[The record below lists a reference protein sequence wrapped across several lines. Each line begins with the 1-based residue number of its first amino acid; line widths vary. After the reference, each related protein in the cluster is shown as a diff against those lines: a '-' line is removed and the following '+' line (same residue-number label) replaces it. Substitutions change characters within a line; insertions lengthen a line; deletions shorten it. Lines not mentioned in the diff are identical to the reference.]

1 MPPPNNNPGFG
12 KTSPMPKMD
21 NLRSRFG
28 LAPLPANVQKI
39 AGLARAKSD
48 ASMDELV
55 KIIDADRSVTER
67 MVAMAYPRPA
77 ARIGATMQMA
87 TARLGVNRIIIVMIG
102 DLLKQ
107 AVIDTFQTMF
117 SIGLEAEDAAALVMG
132 GYDMWTGSVKF
143 SGDNNG
149 EVTLAFSR
157 PLSLLV
163 VANLTGGT
171 LEDQYPVEVVSDA
184 VGEIVNIVTGNLQ
197 SRLADAGFPSEVEV
211 PKVRIASSLPKE
223 TIPGGSSD
231 HFFFRNGI
239 YRVGANLCIAPFSST
254 T

>member
-1 MPPPNNNPGFG
+1 MPPPHDKPAFG
-12 KTSPMPKMD
+12 RTAPLPKMND
-21 NLRSRFG
+21 LRARFG
-28 LAPLPANVQKI
+28 LAPQPANVQKI

-55 KIIDADRSVTER
+55 KIIDADRSSTER

-87 TARLGVNRIIIVMIG
+87 TARLGVNRVIIVLIG

-107 AVIDTFQTMF
+107 AVIDAFQTMF
-117 SIGLEAEDAAALVMG
+117 SIALDVEDATALAMG

-143 SGDNNG
+143 SGENNG

-163 VANLTGGT
+163 VAHLMNGT
-171 LEDQYPVEVVSDA
+171 LEDHYSPEVISDA

-197 SRLADAGFPSEVEV
+197 SRLTDAGFPSEVEV
-211 PKVRIASSLPKE
+211 PQVKLASSLPKD

-231 HFFFRNGI
+231 QFFFRNGI
-239 YRVGANLCIAPFSST
+239 YRVGVNLGIAPFSST
-254 T
+254 

>member
-1 MPPPNNNPGFG
+1 
-12 KTSPMPKMD
+12 MD
-21 NLRSRFG
+21 DLRSKFG
-28 LAPLPANVQKI
+28 LAPQPANVNKI
-39 AGLARAKSD
+39 AGLAQAKSN

-55 KIIDADRSVTER
+55 KIIDADRSSTER

-87 TARLGVNRIIIVMIG
+87 TARLGVNRVIVVLIG

-117 SIGLEAEDAAALVMG
+117 SIGLETEDETALPMG
-132 GYDMWTGSVKF
+132 GYDMWTGTVKF
-143 SGDNNG
+143 TGQNNG

-171 LEDQYPVEVVSDA
+171 LDDQYPREVVSDA
-184 VGEIVNIVTGNLQ
+184 VGEIVNMVTGSLQ
-197 SRLADAGFPSEVEV
+197 SRLTDAGFPSQVEV
-211 PKVRIASSLPKE
+211 PKVKLASSLPKE

-231 HFFFRNGI
+231 DFFFRNGI
-239 YRVGANLCIAPFSST
+239 YRIGANLCLAPFSAT
-254 T
+254 A